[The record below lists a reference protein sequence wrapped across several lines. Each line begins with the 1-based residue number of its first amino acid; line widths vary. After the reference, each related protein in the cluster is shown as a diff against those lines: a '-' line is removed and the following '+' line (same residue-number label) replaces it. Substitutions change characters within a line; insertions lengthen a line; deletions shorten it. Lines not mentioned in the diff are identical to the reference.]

1 MNISK
6 STIIALGQL
15 IRTGETEAAL
25 LAAIPE
31 GRTLG
36 LWTTSAS
43 GDRAVA
49 TPALVELLSRLPDEH
64 EVLIGLASCSSKLRA
79 AWQSILAAHLKE
91 MGQRRD
97 AAQLCVAIS
106 ELDRAAEVVRKLLPP
121 ARLTPTGFAEIENV
135 LFGCPAEQ
143 GPSLPKLLRAI
154 GRTSPYVEGRVA
166 TPVQPLTD
174 INPLA
179 PESNWVPNRLLRP
192 PDETDSFAESATSV
206 LSGSLADLRPRE
218 TDAADN
224 AGTARLRWLLYR
236 PWALLLAQVV
246 FTQDAW
252 AAEQNAGS
260 LALELADDQENRF
273 EAPARVNVVVTR
285 PSGDEIH
292 CGTLGELVHRVLRQ
306 LGVTLLLREDHLKNL
321 DAQLA
326 AVIRILLHRQV
337 WKFESRGVKGG
348 RSCFR
353 IHEAFSVDCYRIFGA
368 KYFNRGSSRITAAI
382 RATADQWA
390 DERNRGGRTA

>member
-1 MNISK
+1 MIAKATLS
-6 STIIALGQL
+6 ALGLL
-15 IRTGETEAAL
+15 IRTGETDAAS
-25 LAAIPE
+25 LAGIPE
-31 GRTLG
+31 GRASG
-36 LWTTSAS
+36 LWTAS
-43 GDRAVA
+43 ESGVRAVA
-49 TPALVELLSRLPDEH
+49 TPALVELLSRFPDEH
-64 EVLIGLASCSSKLRA
+64 EVLIGLASCSPKLRTV
-79 AWQSILAAHLKE
+79 WQSVIAARLKE

-97 AAQLCVAIS
+97 AEQLCAAIS
-106 ELDRAAEVVRKLLPP
+106 ELDRAAEAVRRLLPQ
-121 ARLTPTGFAEIENV
+121 ARLTSTGLAEVENV

-143 GPSLPKLLRAI
+143 GPAFPRLLRAI
-154 GRTSPYVEGRVA
+154 GRTSPYVEGRMA
-166 TPVQPLTD
+166 PPVQPLPD

-192 PDETDSFAESATSV
+192 PDDTNSIPEGATSV
-206 LSGSLADLRPRE
+206 LSGSLADLHPRE
-218 TDAADN
+218 TDASDN

-246 FTQDAW
+246 FTQEAW

-260 LALELADDQENRF
+260 LALELANDQEDRF
-273 EAPARVNVVVTR
+273 DAPARVNVVVTR
-285 PSGDEIH
+285 PSGEEID
-292 CGTLGELVHRVLRQ
+292 CGTLGELILRVLRQ
-306 LGVTLLLREDHLKNL
+306 LGVTLLLREDRLKDP
-321 DAQLA
+321 DAQLDG
-326 AVIRILLHRQV
+326 VIRKLLHRQV

-348 RSCFR
+348 RSCYR